1 MQNKPII
8 VSKENY
14 LYYVKNTRNIKKG
27 EPVEGASLYELV
39 KYLKDNKNI
48 DKILQ
53 FIKNDEDKKVSNEVE
68 SIILQNLI
76 NGSDRIKMP
85 NKTDYEFI
93 TKEFSFGEKGNA
105 KFFDIRKGN
114 NFDRLVD
121 KDGDGYADYR
131 ITANFEKVDL
141 KGIYK
146 IDEDIDGKYDK
157 QVF

>member
-53 FIKNDEDKKVSNEVE
+53 FIK
-68 SIILQNLI
+68 
-76 NGSDRIKMP
+76 
-85 NKTDYEFI
+85 
-93 TKEFSFGEKGNA
+93 
-105 KFFDIRKGN
+105 
-114 NFDRLVD
+114 
-121 KDGDGYADYR
+121 
-131 ITANFEKVDL
+131 
-141 KGIYK
+141 K
-146 IDEDIDGKYDK
+146 IDIFFFFCATTLYYII
-157 QVF
+157 